1 MVWDISMVLIYMVF
15 CLKVSITLHSLI
27 PCQIFSLFRRESSVL
42 QALASQSVYVQSI
55 ILAITYVSCLC
66 VAFQTCHLSPCSCH
80 SCPSFYHFF
89 VLMQSCSTAASHL
102 QVSVITDWSKLS
114 NEKFNSQLC
123 TIHIVKELEKC
134 MNTESMHTHISLS
147 PRSV

>member
-1 MVWDISMVLIYMVF
+1 MVF

-42 QALASQSVYVQSI
+42 QALASQSVCPIHHLGYH
-55 ILAITYVSCLC
+55 LC
-66 VAFQTCHLSPCSCH
+66 VLSSCCVPNVSYLSPCSCH
-80 SCPSFYHFF
+80 SCHSCPSFIPFFF

-102 QVSVITDWSKLS
+102 QISVITDWSKLS

-123 TIHIVKELEKC
+123 TIHTVKELEKC
-134 MNTESMHTHISLS
+134 MYTESMHTHSSLS
-147 PRSV
+147 PRFV